1 MVRVYQLAKQLNI
14 TSKRVLEVAEILGIN
29 VKAHQSSLSEED
41 VSKIIKYLKKNRRI
55 GIVFNKAVLTL
66 IDFIKNALKKR
77 NFANGLFL
85 GLTAF
90 TIFGFSISN
99 ANDSVAEVEIIDTVE
114 QIDVLTTTPTEL
126 IDQEGSSPPL
136 FTDSDDATTTTTF
149 PVTTTT
155 TTVPVTTT
163 TTTVPVTTTTTVP
176 VTTTTTVPVTTTTT
190 TVPVTCDD
198 ESFTP
203 YTLYKT
209 TGEANTVMSCR
220 NEQEAL
226 VSGYIFLVNPM
237 PPPTSPSPT
246 QIVPVSTNYTFT
258 YDNGS
263 LGVSNP
269 FFNFFSGGVQIEIDS
284 QKNIYVGGF
293 YISETTLGGQ
303 TYNPEVDGSILVFKL
318 NNLGE
323 LEWVKTYGGTDN
335 GSDPNFAIG
344 YNYLSDMTVDSSDN
358 VILTGRFIGT
368 DDFGTGTPKTAS
380 TLFNSFVLKL
390 GSNGDAQWVHTNYV
404 SSTSTTQYTSY
415 LDDSPT
421 AVDTD
426 SNGNIYVTG
435 RFDGH
440 YGQDSYL
447 NIGSYAIDLTQI
459 TYGEYFIKIN
469 PSGVVQWVYIT
480 EDVAPA
486 RGQKVFVD
494 TQDNI
499 YLAGKCNVSP
509 SQSSGT
515 VTLEKVGGSD
525 IFSMDCSGISSIKF
539 SWVYVAKLD
548 SSGEYIWHWMSKS
561 WNSVVTLSVAGD
573 TGVYVAYNTYIWEGE
588 GFYNQQEIC
597 GTTLQP
603 TTGGQNESH
612 LMLVKLNSA
621 GTCQWF
627 YREEPRDN
635 GAVSMVMDSNNN
647 LYLQHKPSVTI
658 GRTLERFSPQ
668 GVQTSY
674 TGAGSIYDFVIDAED
689 NIYTLSNYV
698 KADAATGQWWPGV
711 SKRTLSDL
719 VIN

>member
-1 MVRVYQLAKQLNI
+1 MASSKSKLGKTFAWVLMTFVIIGLGGFGAVNFSNSDNAVASVGETEISSREYARALSNELRRFSAQLGQEI
-14 TSKRVLEVAEILGIN
+14 TFEQA
-29 VKAHQSSLSEED
+29 Q
-41 VSKIIKYLKKNRRI
+41 
-55 GIVFNKAVLTL
+55 
-66 IDFIKNALKKR
+66 
-77 NFANGLFL
+77 
-85 GLTAF
+85 AF
-90 TIFGFSISN
+90 
-99 ANDSVAEVEIIDTVE
+99 
-114 QIDVLTTTPTEL
+114 
-126 IDQEGSSPPL
+126 
-136 FTDSDDATTTTTF
+136 
-149 PVTTTT
+149 
-155 TTVPVTTT
+155 
-163 TTTVPVTTTTTVP
+163 
-176 VTTTTTVPVTTTTT
+176 
-190 TVPVTCDD
+190 
-198 ESFTP
+198 
-203 YTLYKT
+203 
-209 TGEANTVMSCR
+209 
-220 NEQEAL
+220 
-226 VSGYIFLVNPM
+226 
-237 PPPTSPSPT
+237 
-246 QIVPVSTNYTFT
+246 
-258 YDNGS
+258 
-263 LGVSNP
+263 SNP
-269 FFNFFSGGVQIEIDS
+269 FFNFFHGGAQIEVDS
-284 QKNIYVGGF
+284 QKNIYVGGQ

-323 LEWVKTYGGTDN
+323 LEWVKTYGGPGN
-335 GSDPNFAIG
+335 ESDPNFSIS
-344 YNYLSDMTVDSSDN
+344 YNYLNDMTVDSSDN
-358 VILTGRFIGT
+358 VILTGYFIGT
-368 DDFGTGTPKTAS
+368 DDFGTGTPKTVGG
-380 TLFNSFVLKL
+380 LFNSFVLKL
-390 GSNGDAQWVHTNYV
+390 GSNGDAQWVHTNYF
-404 SSTSTTQYTSY
+404 SSTSSSTSN
-415 LDDSPT
+415 LDDSPK

-440 YGQDSYL
+440 YAQDSYL

-480 EDVAPA
+480 DDVPPA
-486 RGQKVFVD
+486 RGQQVFVD

-509 SQSSGT
+509 TQPSGT
-515 VTLEKVGGSD
+515 VALEKVGGSD
-525 IFSMDCSGISSIKF
+525 IFSMDCSGISSISF

-647 LYLQHKPSVTI
+647 LYLQHKPGYAI
-658 GRTLERFSPQ
+658 ARTLERFSPQ

-674 TGAGSIYDFVIDAED
+674 THADNMNIYDFVIDAED
-689 NIYTLSNYV
+689 NIYTLSNYLNV
-698 KADAATGQWWPGV
+698 DAATGQYSPGV

>member
-29 VKAHQSSLSEED
+29 IKAHQSSLSEED

-55 GIVFNKAVLTL
+55 GIVFNKTVLTL
-66 IDFIKNALKKR
+66 IDFIKKAFKKR
-77 NFANGLFL
+77 TFTNGLFL

-136 FTDSDDATTTTTF
+136 FTDSDDS
-149 PVTTTT
+149 TTT
-155 TTVPVTTT
+155 TTVPVT
-163 TTTVPVTTTTTVP
+163 
-176 VTTTTTVPVTTTTT
+176 TTTTTVPVTTTTT

-226 VSGYIFLVNPM
+226 ESGYVLTVNPN
-237 PPPTSPSPT
+237 PSPT

-509 SQSSGT
+509 DPSGT
-515 VTLEKVGGSD
+515 VPLEKVGGSD

-561 WNSVVTLSVAGD
+561 WDGGVTLSVAGD
-573 TGVYVAYNTYIWEGE
+573 TGDVYVAYTTYIGAGE

-603 TTGGQNESH
+603 ASSQDESH

-627 YREEPRDN
+627 YRSEPRDN
-635 GAVSMVMDSNNN
+635 GIISMVMDSNNN

>member
-1 MVRVYQLAKQLNI
+1 
-14 TSKRVLEVAEILGIN
+14 
-29 VKAHQSSLSEED
+29 
-41 VSKIIKYLKKNRRI
+41 
-55 GIVFNKAVLTL
+55 
-66 IDFIKNALKKR
+66 
-77 NFANGLFL
+77 
-85 GLTAF
+85 
-90 TIFGFSISN
+90 
-99 ANDSVAEVEIIDTVE
+99 
-114 QIDVLTTTPTEL
+114 
-126 IDQEGSSPPL
+126 
-136 FTDSDDATTTTTF
+136 
-149 PVTTTT
+149 
-155 TTVPVTTT
+155 
-163 TTTVPVTTTTTVP
+163 
-176 VTTTTTVPVTTTTT
+176 
-190 TVPVTCDD
+190 
-198 ESFTP
+198 
-203 YTLYKT
+203 
-209 TGEANTVMSCR
+209 MSCR

-226 VSGYIFLVNPM
+226 ESGYVLTVNPN
-237 PPPTSPSPT
+237 PSPT

-323 LEWVKTYGGTDN
+323 LEWVKTYGGPGN
-335 GSDPNFAIG
+335 ESDPNFSIG
-344 YNYLSDMTVDSSDN
+344 YNHLNDMTVDSSDN

-380 TLFNSFVLKL
+380 SLFNSFVLKL

-404 SSTSTTQYTSY
+404 SSTSTTSYTSY

-447 NIGSYAIDLTQI
+447 NIGSYAIGLTQI

-480 EDVAPA
+480 DDVPPA

-499 YLAGKCNVSP
+499 YLAGKCNKTP
-509 SQSSGT
+509 TPSGT

-525 IFSMDCSGISSIKF
+525 IFSMDCLGTSSIKF

-561 WNSVVTLSVAGD
+561 WDGGVTLSVAGD
-573 TGVYVAYNTYIWEGE
+573 TGDVYVAYTTYIGAGE
-588 GFYNQQEIC
+588 GFYNHQEIC
-597 GTTLQP
+597 GTTLEP
-603 TTGGQNESH
+603 AISGYESH

-627 YREEPRDN
+627 YRSEPRDN
-635 GAVSMVMDSNNN
+635 GIISMVMDSNNN
-647 LYLQHKPSVTI
+647 LYLQHKPGFI
-658 GRTLERFSPQ
+658 IARTLERFSPQ

-674 TGAGSIYDFVIDAED
+674 TDAGNIYDFVIDAED